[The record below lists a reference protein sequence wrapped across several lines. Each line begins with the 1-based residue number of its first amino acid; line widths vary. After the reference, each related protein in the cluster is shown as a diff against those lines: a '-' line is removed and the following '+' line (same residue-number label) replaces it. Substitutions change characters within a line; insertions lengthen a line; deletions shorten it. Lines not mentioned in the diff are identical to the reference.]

1 MRSFGYDSA
10 MPQTRD
16 AERAH
21 SFYDQIAVWR
31 RQSNSIPGLLGGKAV
46 WVPLVLKLVE
56 LIGDAEVLDLDS
68 SPKVPEEVFQVEPA
82 SGGAEPKLE
91 PATWRQYLPFLRG
104 VGLAKNGAN
113 GLTLTAVGR
122 ELWANSTPSLLG
134 RILADKIRLFAET
147 LALIATEPMTV
158 EDVHKG
164 IQAQYHPSWKNLGN
178 TRSRMDW
185 QEKLGLISPIAN
197 RRWEVTAA
205 GQALLVDRI
214 LVSPNAFEALEDVA
228 VKLTS
233 APLEIS
239 TLLDELRESV
249 REHQSRSTYNIWAP
263 SPPTSPNKV
272 ENLRTIINAALT
284 RIERSEL
291 FTFVCETFGLKRS
304 SVESMMPFLRASGVL
319 IEVGRGIYEATP
331 AAKAWVESADDI
343 NFIRILHAH
352 MRFVGEMIAVVES
365 NTERSQMYA
374 IGKQYGLNIE
384 KCRWIASFL
393 LNTGLIE
400 ESRYGSLRAT
410 AAGIALLQE
419 LPLGDVPTPD
429 DSHVTPAVSDSPRTD
444 QVFEETLKARLMR
457 LSKDPQPN
465 GTKPGSAFEHAVRD
479 TFREMGFQ
487 AHVIS
492 GSGDTD
498 VLVQWQED
506 DGVLAS
512 AVVEAKARSN
522 GQVAHTDVSDV
533 ALETHKGR
541 HNAEFIAVIGPRFSG
556 DTIRNMADQR
566 SWSLIEAERL
576 GSLVEAVNALGLRPC
591 EAALLFRSTKG
602 LSELDDL
609 IAERT
614 RELDVVSFIFT
625 KLEDEIGEGGE
636 AISARDISRDGRKTD
651 LAPSVTEV
659 AAGIELVVSLQ
670 IDALKQIDA
679 AERPEY
685 GTYVIGNVS
694 ASVKRLR
701 ALADAIE
708 RRQTK

>member
-1 MRSFGYDSA
+1 MSQ
-10 MPQTRD
+10 PQD
-16 AERAH
+16 AKPVH
-21 SFYDQIAVWR
+21 SFNDQIAVWR

-56 LIGDAEVLDLDS
+56 LLGDAEVIDLDS
-68 SPKVPEEVFQVEPA
+68 SPKIPEEIFLSVPA
-82 SGGAEPKLE
+82 LGGAEPGQE

-104 VGLAKNGAN
+104 VGLAKNGAT
-113 GLTLTAVGR
+113 GLTLTAIGR
-122 ELWANSTPSLLG
+122 ELLADPRPALLG
-134 RILADKIRLFAET
+134 KILADKVRLFAET
-147 LALIATEPMTV
+147 LAFIATEPMTI
-158 EDVHKG
+158 EDVHEG
-164 IQAQYHPSWKNLGN
+164 IQTQYHPSWKNLGG

-185 QEKLGLISPIAN
+185 QEKLELVTPISN

-205 GQALLVDRI
+205 GQALLVNRI
-214 LVSPNAFEALEDVA
+214 LVSPDAFESLEDVA
-228 VKLTS
+228 VELTP

-291 FTFVCETFGLKRS
+291 FAFICETFCLKRS
-304 SVESMMPFLRASGVL
+304 SAESMMPFLRASGVL
-319 IEVGRGIYEATP
+319 VEVGRGVYEATA
-331 AAKAWVESADDI
+331 AAKAWIESADDI

-352 MRFVGEMIAVVES
+352 MRFVGEMVLVVEPGI
-365 NTERSQMYA
+365 ERSQMYEA
-374 IGKQYGLNIE
+374 GKQYGLNVE

-400 ESRYGSLRAT
+400 EPRYGSLRAT
-410 AAGIALLQE
+410 SAGIALLQE
-419 LPLGDVPTPD
+419 LPLSEAPKLNGSEVIPEVADR
-429 DSHVTPAVSDSPRTD
+429 PRENRS
-444 QVFEETLKARLMR
+444 VEEPLKARLMR
-457 LSKDPQPN
+457 LSQDPQPN
-465 GTKPGSAFEHAVRD
+465 GTKPGSAFEYAVRD
-479 TFREMGFQ
+479 AFREMGFQ
-487 AHVIS
+487 ARVIS

-498 VLVQWQED
+498 VLVQWQGD
-506 DGVLAS
+506 DGTLVS
-512 AVVEAKARSN
+512 AVVEAKSRSN
-522 GQVAHTDVSDV
+522 GHVSHTDISDV

-541 HNAEFIAVIGPRFSG
+541 HNAEFIAVVGSAFSG

-566 SWSLIEAERL
+566 NWSLIEAERL
-576 GSLVEAVNALGLRPC
+576 GTLVETVNALGLRPC
-591 EAALLFRSTKG
+591 EAASIFRSTKG

-625 KLEDEIGEGGE
+625 KLEEEVGEGGE

-659 AAGIELVVSLQ
+659 AAGIELVAGLQ
-670 IDALKQIDA
+670 VGAFKQIDA

-685 GTYVIGNVS
+685 GTYVIGDVS
-694 ASVKRLR
+694 ASVNRLR
-701 ALADAIE
+701 AFANAIE
-708 RRQTK
+708 RRSAG